1 MNKTPDGNED
11 ENQKLI
17 RYVSNKLIPLMN
29 IIRNNKWFGLPEMT
43 DELGHVIRYGNQSD
57 IKAMA
62 IFFELLEYLSKL
74 DIDNDNDN
82 DYSNE
87 CIDNSNAEI

>member
-1 MNKTPDGNED
+1 
-11 ENQKLI
+11 
-17 RYVSNKLIPLMN
+17 
-29 IIRNNKWFGLPEMT
+29 MT